1 MIISKIAASGA
12 AAVTGTVRE
21 RLLERERL
29 GKREQERFRE
39 RFGERQRLRER
50 VDKLNF
56 KSKTCT
62 RHTAV
67 NTQPQI

>member
-29 GKREQERFRE
+29 GKREQERF
-39 RFGERQRLRER
+39 GERQRLRER
-50 VDKLNF
+50 VDKLNC